1 MRWADGFGS
10 HKPMFISHDT
20 LKMSLSTDIPL
31 LSRLCCR
38 KGTESDWNQFYEN
51 YQDIIKQWC
60 LQSGVRTS
68 DLDDVFHDILIKLVR
83 NLSSYD
89 KSKGILFRS
98 WLKTVVKNGLIDR
111 LRFAANHPLP
121 KILDGSWIGSLA
133 SEDVSP
139 EFEQL
144 VDQLTEKS
152 SSAAKILN
160 AVRGRVTE
168 QTWDSFV
175 RRELLGEDVSQI
187 ASNLDIK
194 KASVY
199 QSISRVRILIRRESE
214 AYFRDAP

>member
-1 MRWADGFGS
+1 MRWADRFGS
-10 HKPMFISHDT
+10 NKLISVSHDASI
-20 LKMSLSTDIPL
+20 MSLSTDIPL

-38 KGTESDWNQFYEN
+38 KGTESDWKQFYEN

-60 LQSGVRTS
+60 LQSGVRAS
-68 DLDDVFHDILIKLVR
+68 DLDDVFHDILIKLVC
-83 NLSSYD
+83 NLPGYD
-89 KSKGILFRS
+89 KSKGTLFRS

-121 KILDGSWIGSLA
+121 KMLDGSWIGSLA
-133 SEDVSP
+133 SEDVTP

-152 SSAAKILN
+152 SSAARILN
-160 AVRGRVTE
+160 AVRERVSE

-187 ASNLDIK
+187 ASNLEIK

-199 QSISRVRILIRRESE
+199 QSISRVRTLIRRESE
-214 AYFRDAP
+214 AYFQDSQ